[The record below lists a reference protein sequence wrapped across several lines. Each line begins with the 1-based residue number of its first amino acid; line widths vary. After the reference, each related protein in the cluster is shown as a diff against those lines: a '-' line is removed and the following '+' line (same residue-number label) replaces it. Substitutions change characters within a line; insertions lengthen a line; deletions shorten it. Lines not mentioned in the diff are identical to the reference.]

1 MMSKQTIYDTVK
13 SHLIVQNEKST
24 RIGADGN
31 VYNAYRQPATTKK
44 CAIGCLILD
53 ALYVTS
59 IEGKNVD
66 DPAVLTLLRNSAIIS
81 DMEMV
86 DTSMQRFLRQLQDI
100 HDTMPVSDW
109 NSALV
114 ELAMFNALIA

>member
-1 MMSKQTIYDTVK
+1 
-13 SHLIVQNEKST
+13 
-24 RIGADGN
+24 
-31 VYNAYRQPATTKK
+31 
-44 CAIGCLILD
+44 
-53 ALYVTS
+53 
-59 IEGKNVD
+59 
-66 DPAVLTLLRNSAIIS
+66 
-81 DMEMV
+81 MEMV